1 MNEQKEEYVI
11 PPEFS
16 DTKENSINKKRLT
29 IIGLVGLIAIVVA
42 SAYYY
47 YVSRDSSQVSPT
59 LSGEQLQIDR
69 EWNPEGSI
77 FLTLSP
83 KTTPSSV
90 GIYEYKTKEGELSR
104 YFAPMERV
112 VLTSKFLDDEAK
124 TMLFSGYKDDNLQI
138 FKMINWKLEQIT
150 NTPTEL
156 KRHPS
161 WSEATKSYVYSG
173 VEPGKDVPVNPSD
186 YEVYI
191 QVDNGSE
198 KKLTNGSFPT
208 LTPGG
213 SDLVV
218 LRNDG
223 LHRVSLTST
232 STERIWAYE
241 NASTGTMQHHFSVS
255 ESGKYIA
262 WAHQESAKIYVME
275 VTSWAPFSGYIKYQI
290 DTTAFW
296 PVISPNDE
304 FLAFEEMDWV
314 DPPEKPRLVIVD
326 LLSLERREVQDLDAF
341 DQMRMFVTDWK

>member
-83 KTTPSSV
+83 KGSRTF
-90 GIYEYKTKEGELSR
+90 GIYEYKIKEGQLLR
-104 YFAPMERV
+104 YLAPENKIIF
-112 VLTSKFLDDEAK
+112 TSKFIDFK
-124 TMLFSGYKDDNLQI
+124 NKVMLVSAVDGISAQIYKVTDWNP
-138 FKMINWKLEQIT
+138 EQIT
-150 NTPTEL
+150 TSPTEF

-161 WSEATKSYVYSG
+161 WSEAAKSYVYSG
-173 VEPGKDVPVNPSD
+173 MEPGTGPAVNPSD
-186 YEVYI
+186 YDVYI
-191 QVDNGSE
+191 QDENGSE

-208 LTPGG
+208 LTSGG

-232 STERIWAYE
+232 STERIWAY
-241 NASTGTMQHHFSVS
+241 ADAATGTMQHHFTVS

-326 LLSLERREVQDLDAF
+326 LVSLERREVQDLDAY
-341 DQMRMFVTDWK
+341 DQMRMFITDWK